1 MAIGSNKKKINNNRE
16 NTRMNKEHIIDVIP
30 SEMQSSQRF
39 QLETL
44 DKRKEEDF
52 PEVCS
57 TNIDLNLVQLFQI
70 LCLSVNT
77 IGILTREELTLDD
90 VLEMMS
96 REQLRRIGLKTG
108 PELRIWQAVQEYRN
122 QYQKRKI
129 LEKNID

>member
-1 MAIGSNKKKINNNRE
+1 
-16 NTRMNKEHIIDVIP
+16 MNKEHIIDVIP

-90 VLEMMS
+90 VLKMMS